1 MKADD
6 RQSGSQRVNA
16 NLSPRPSPPRASR
29 QPRAPGTSA
38 ISLLLGRWSGG
49 CARHRA
55 VTLAVAALLA
65 VACLWLAGT
74 RLGVTTDTGTLF
86 SAALPWR
93 QRAAVL
99 ERAFPR
105 QQDLLVAVVS
115 GATPEEAEETADA
128 IAAAIE
134 PDKAHFK
141 SVDRPD
147 NSPYLVRNGLLF
159 LDVPTLTKLLDATID
174 AQPFLGQLAADPS
187 LRGLMSALGL
197 IAQGVEAGQTEL
209 GAFTPALAGFH
220 AALSQAAAGRPE
232 PLSWQKLLAGSVA
245 DLAGK
250 YRFVLIRPVLDYGA
264 LEPGLAASNRVRA
277 VAASLPNV
285 QAGRA
290 GVRLTGQVALDDE
303 EFGTV
308 ANGAVEGL
316 LISFAVVGVLL
327 FLAVRTWR
335 IAVPIL
341 LTLLLGL
348 LATTGFAALAVGTL
362 NLVSVAFAV
371 LFTGIAVDF
380 TIQFAVRFRET
391 RMFYPPM
398 NEALQQTA
406 RRAGVQILVAAL
418 ASMAGFLAFTPASF
432 VGVAQLGLI
441 AGVGML
447 IAFCC
452 TVTFLPA
459 FLATFNPRG
468 GAVEAGLSWLRPM
481 DPLLHRWHRPVVLLF
496 AALAVL
502 GVAVLPRLE
511 FDSDP
516 LHTKD
521 PNSEAVRTLN
531 DLLDDPVTNPYT
543 ADVLAPSL
551 DAARA
556 LAARL
561 AALPT
566 ADTVLWLGSFVPEDQ
581 SAKLPLLED
590 AATVLRTTLAAVPP
604 PGRPDADALRQSVR
618 KTAAA
623 LGAAEPKLAADSPV
637 RPIIADLR
645 QLADAPDPVLLATDR
660 ALTRFLPLQLD
671 RLRAALEATPVTE
684 ADVPPSIR
692 REWVL
697 PDGRAK
703 VEVSPKIAV
712 ARSPDGLEQFVAEV
726 EGVAPDAAGSAIV
739 ITGSAASIV
748 NAFRTAALLA
758 MAAIAVLLAIT
769 TRHLLD
775 MSLVLAPLI
784 VSSLLTVLAA
794 VLLRMEL
801 NLANVIALPLLLG
814 VGVSFNVY
822 FVMNWRARRAAP
834 LGSATAR
841 AVLFSALTT
850 ATAFGSLALSH
861 HPGTASMGRLLL
873 LSLLC
878 TLLTTMVFLPALLD
892 WLGNPAHA
900 LRSKRY
906 RAMRVRSRRQRALAK
921 RAVKVGE

>member
-1 MKADD
+1 MNGDKF
-6 RQSGSQRVNA
+6 G
-16 NLSPRPSPPRASR
+16 SPPARR
-29 QPRAPGTSA
+29 RVPGPSA
-38 ISLLLGRWSGG
+38 VSVALGRWSGL
-49 CARHRA
+49 CARNRIA
-55 VTLAVAALLA
+55 TVVAALVLTL
-65 VACLWLAGT
+65 ACLWLGAT
-74 RLGVTTDTGTLF
+74 RLGVTTDTSNLF
-86 SAALPWR
+86 SMSLPWR
-93 QRAAVL
+93 QRTVAINS
-99 ERAFPR
+99 AFPR
-105 QQDLLVAVVS
+105 QQDLLVAVVG

-128 IAAAIE
+128 LAAAIA
-134 PDKAHFK
+134 PNTAHFM

-159 LDVPTLTKLLDATID
+159 LDTATLTKLLNATID

-197 IAQGVEAGQTEL
+197 IAKGVDAGQGDL

-220 AALSQAAAGRPE
+220 AALDQAAAGRPE

-264 LEPGLAASNRVRA
+264 LEPGATASRLVRA
-277 VAASLPNV
+277 AAAALPDV
-285 QAGRA
+285 KAGRA
-290 GVRLTGQVALDDE
+290 TVRLTGSVALDDE

-308 ANGAVEGL
+308 ANGAVRGL
-316 LISFAVVGVLL
+316 LISFALVGVLL

-341 LTLLLGL
+341 LTLVLGL

-398 NEALQQTA
+398 NEALQQTS

-432 VGVAQLGLI
+432 IGVAQLGLI

-459 FLATFNPRG
+459 FLAVFNPRG
-468 GAVEAGLSWLRPM
+468 GAVEAGLSWLRPL
-481 DPLLHRWHRPVVLLF
+481 DGVLHRFHRPVVLSF
-496 AALAVL
+496 AALALL
-502 GVAVLPRLE
+502 GAGLLPMLE

-521 PNSEAVRTLN
+521 PTSEAVQTLN
-531 DLLDDPVTNPYT
+531 SLLDDPVTSPYSIDILT
-543 ADVLAPSL
+543 PSL

-556 LAARL
+556 LAAKL
-561 AALPT
+561 SPLPSV
-566 ADTVLWLGSFVPEDQ
+566 DSVLWLGSFVPEDQ

-590 AATVLRTTLAAVPP
+590 AASVLRTTLAAPAAP
-604 PGRPDADALRQSVR
+604 ARPDAAGLRESVS
-618 KTAAA
+618 KAAA
-623 LGAAEPKLAADSPV
+623 SLVAVEPKLAADSPV
-637 RPIIADLR
+637 RPIIGDLQR
-645 QLADAPDPVLLATDR
+645 LAAAPDPVLLATDR

-671 RLRAALEATPVTE
+671 RLREALAAAPVTE
-684 ADVPPSIR
+684 ADVPNAIR
-692 REWVL
+692 REWML

-703 VEVSPKIAV
+703 IQVSPKLAV
-712 ARSPDGLEQFVAEV
+712 ARSPNGLQDFVREV
-726 EGVAPDAAGSAIV
+726 EAVAPDAGGSAVI
-739 ITGSAASIV
+739 ITGSADAIV
-748 NAFRTAALLA
+748 GAFQTAAILA
-758 MAAIAVLLAIT
+758 MIAIAILLAIT
-769 TRHLLD
+769 TQHLLD
-775 MSLVLAPLI
+775 MTLVLLPLI
-784 VSSLLTVLAA
+784 VSSLLTVLIA
-794 VLLRMEL
+794 VALGMEL
-801 NLANVIALPLLLG
+801 NFANVIALPLLLG

-822 FVMNWRARRAAP
+822 FVMNWRARRSAP

-850 ATAFGSLALSH
+850 STAFGSLALSQ

-873 LSLLC
+873 LSLAC
-878 TLLTTMVFLPALLD
+878 TLLTTMLFLPALLD
-892 WLGNPAHA
+892 WLGNPAVA
-900 LRSKRY
+900 LRSKRW
-906 RAMRVRSRRQRALAK
+906 RAMQASRRKLKA
-921 RAVKVGE
+921 GE

>member
-1 MKADD
+1 MNDGKLPYPAPTLT
-6 RQSGSQRVNA
+6 RPA
-16 NLSPRPSPPRASR
+16 PRKPSPSPSF
-29 QPRAPGTSA
+29 
-38 ISLLLGRWSGG
+38 ISVALGAWCGG

-55 VTLAVAALLA
+55 ATILAAIALAL
-65 VACLWLAGT
+65 VCLWLAST
-74 RLGVTTDTGTLF
+74 RLGVTTDTSTLF
-86 SAALPWR
+86 SASLPWR
-93 QRAAVL
+93 QRSMAI
-99 ERAFPR
+99 EREFPK

-115 GATPEEAEETADA
+115 GATPEEAEETANA
-128 IAAAIE
+128 LAAAIE
-134 PDKAHFK
+134 PDHTHFK

-159 LDVPTLTKLLDATID
+159 LDKETLTTLLNATID

-197 IAQGVEAGQTEL
+197 IAQGVDAGQADL
-209 GAFTPALAGFH
+209 GAFTPALAGFD
-220 AALSQAAAGRPE
+220 AALSQAAAGKPE
-232 PLSWQKLLAGSVA
+232 PLSWQRLLAGSVA

-250 YRFVLIRPVLDYGA
+250 YRFVLIRPELDYGA
-264 LEPGLAASNRVRA
+264 LEPGAAASMRVRA
-277 VAASLPNV
+277 AAAALPDV
-285 QAGRA
+285 RSGRA
-290 GVRLTGQVALDDE
+290 AVRLTGQVALDDE

-316 LISFAVVGVLL
+316 LISFALVGVLL
-327 FLAVRTWR
+327 FLAVKTWR

-398 NEALQQTA
+398 NEALRQTA
-406 RRAGVQILVAAL
+406 RRTGVQIMVAAL

-441 AGVGML
+441 AGIGML

-452 TVTFLPA
+452 TITFLPA
-459 FLATFNPRG
+459 FLAVFNPRG
-468 GAVEAGLSWLRPM
+468 GAVEVGLSWLRPL
-481 DPLLHRWHRPVVLLF
+481 DPILHRWHRPVVLLF
-496 AALAVL
+496 AGFALL
-502 GVAVLPRLE
+502 GAALLPMLD

-521 PNSEAVRTLN
+521 PNSDAVRTLN

-543 ADVLAPSL
+543 VDVLAPSL
-551 DAARA
+551 AAARP
-556 LAARL
+556 LVDRFGK
-561 AALPT
+561 LPT

-581 SAKLPLLED
+581 AEKLPLLED
-590 AATVLRTTLAAVPP
+590 AATVLRTTLAAPAAP
-604 PGRPDADALRQSVR
+604 APPDAAALRASVR
-618 KTAAA
+618 KAAAA
-623 LGAAEPKLAADSPV
+623 LVAVKPKLPANSPV
-637 RPIIADLR
+637 LPIIGDLQR
-645 QLADAPDPVLLATDR
+645 LSDASDAVLLATNT

-684 ADVPPSIR
+684 ADVPESIR
-692 REWVL
+692 REWLL

-703 VEVSPKIAV
+703 IEISPKIAI
-712 ARSPDGLEQFVAEV
+712 ARSPDGLERFVHEV
-726 EGVAPDAAGSAIV
+726 QTVAPEAGGSAVI
-739 ITGSAASIV
+739 ITGSADSIIS
-748 NAFRTAALLA
+748 AFRMAALLA
-758 MAAIAVLLAIT
+758 IIAIAILLAIT
-769 TRHLLD
+769 TRHILD
-775 MSLVLAPLI
+775 MALVILPLI
-784 VSSLLTVLAA
+784 VSSCLTVVCA
-794 VLLRMEL
+794 VALRMGL
-801 NLANVIALPLLLG
+801 NFANVIALPLLLG

-822 FVMNWRARRAAP
+822 FVMNWRARRSAP

-861 HPGTASMGRLLL
+861 HPGTASMGKLLL
-873 LSLLC
+873 LSLGC
-878 TLLTTMVFLPALLD
+878 TLLTTMIFLPALLD
-892 WLGNPAHA
+892 WLGNPALA

-906 RAMRVRSRRQRALAK
+906 RAMRAARR
-921 RAVKVGE
+921 GT